1 MVRSHHT
8 PPSPYTNIGGVA
20 FFRHN
25 ELLYHM
31 DGSGRVT
38 LFQRTF
44 TDYEGPIEKVYQFAT
59 QNMGSY
65 DRLKDVVS
73 VLFSVRSDT
82 DTVVRIT
89 YITDYGDREDL
100 TPIRS
105 FSWRLVPRNLAYR
118 FLGVRR
124 FATVARRRP
133 GCRHI
138 RHFSMRLENNELA
151 TDLSVVSAQIFYTY
165 RGRER

>member
-1 MVRSHHT
+1 MWDYQLSGYSD
-8 PPSPYTNIGGVA
+8 PSWFYYTNIGGVA

-25 ELLYHM
+25 ELLYHL
-31 DGSGRVT
+31 DGRGRVT

-59 QNMGSY
+59 QNMGGY

-89 YITDYGDREDL
+89 YMTDYENREDL
-100 TPIRS
+100 TPIGPAEA
-105 FSWRLVPRNLAYR
+105 RLPAHPALLHAA
-118 FLGVRR
+118 G
-124 FATVARRRP
+124 
-133 GCRHI
+133 
-138 RHFSMRLENNELA
+138 E
-151 TDLSVVSAQIFYTY
+151 Q
-165 RGRER
+165 

>member
-1 MVRSHHT
+1 MESGTIICNCKQVSYGQIENVVRSE
-8 PPSPYTNIGGVA
+8 SNI
-20 FFRHN
+20 
-25 ELLYHM
+25 
-31 DGSGRVT
+31 
-38 LFQRTF
+38 
-44 TDYEGPIEKVYQFAT
+44 
-59 QNMGSY
+59 
-65 DRLKDVVS
+65 KDVVS

-89 YITDYGDREDL
+89 YMTDYENREDL

-124 FATVARRRP
+124 FATVARRKP

-165 RGRER
+165 QGRER